1 MAPDA
6 SPLPDR
12 TEVAVVGAGLAGL
25 ACAVRLAGAG
35 LEVTVLE
42 RSDAPGGRVR
52 TDVVDGYRLDRGF
65 QLLNPYYPEARR
77 VLDLTALDLQPFP
90 SGVVVAGRGSR
101 HLLADPRR
109 TSPTRLPVAAWS
121 GLTAPGGLGEK
132 LALVRWGLGVQ
143 RASMDELL
151 RRPDR
156 AWGEVAD
163 RLGLTGPLRTGVLDT
178 FLTGTLGEDAGA
190 ASRRFVELLVR
201 AFLRGAPA
209 LPRRGMQAMP
219 DQLAGRL
226 PAGSLHYG
234 VTAEQVTPESV
245 GTAAGTLAARAVV
258 VATDP
263 LAAARLT
270 GLPEPRTNALTTFWH
285 LAEETPTRAGELHLD
300 GDRRGPVLNT
310 VVVTNAAP
318 SYLPGSPRPDSRP
331 TRGPALVASSTL
343 GTATDQQTEHAV
355 RDQVSRIFGCSTRGW
370 QLLRADPIA
379 QALPSMAPPF
389 DPRRPVELPNGLFV
403 AGDHR
408 DTASIQGALVSGRRA
423 ADAVLARLGLPVPP
437 RPALVG

>member
-1 MAPDA
+1 M
-6 SPLPDR
+6 
-12 TEVAVVGAGLAGL
+12 VGAGLAGL

-42 RSDAPGGRVR
+42 RGDAVGGRVR
-52 TDVVDGYRLDRGF
+52 TDVVDGFRLDRGF

-77 VLDLTALDLQPFP
+77 VLDLKALQLQPFP
-90 SGVVVAGRGSR
+90 SGVVVAGRGRR

-109 TSPTRLPVAAWS
+109 TPLPRLPLAGWS
-121 GLTAPGGLGEK
+121 GLVSPGSPLEK
-132 LALVRWGLGVQ
+132 LALVRWGLGIQ
-143 RASMDELL
+143 RAPMDRLL
-151 RRPDR
+151 ARPDR

-178 FLTGTLGEDAGA
+178 FLTGTLGEDPAG

-209 LPRRGMQAMP
+209 LPRAGMQAMP
-219 DQLAGRL
+219 EQLAARL
-226 PAGSLHYG
+226 PAGALHLG
-234 VTAEQVTPESV
+234 VAAEQVTADSV

-258 VATDP
+258 VAADP
-263 LAAARLT
+263 VTAARLT
-270 GLPEPRTNALTTFWH
+270 GLPQPRTNALTTFWH
-285 LAEETPTRAGELHLD
+285 LADEPPTRAAELHLD
-300 GDRRGPVLNT
+300 ADRRGPVLNT
-310 VVVTNAAP
+310 VVVSNAAP
-318 SYLPGSPRPDSRP
+318 SYLPGSPWPDSRP
-331 TRGPALVASSTL
+331 AGGPALVASSLL
-343 GTATDQQTEHAV
+343 GTATDTETEHAV
-355 RDQVSRIFGCSTRGW
+355 RDQVSRVYGCSTRSW
-370 QLLRADPIA
+370 QVLRVDPIA

-423 ADAVLARLGLPVPP
+423 ADAVLARLGVPVPP